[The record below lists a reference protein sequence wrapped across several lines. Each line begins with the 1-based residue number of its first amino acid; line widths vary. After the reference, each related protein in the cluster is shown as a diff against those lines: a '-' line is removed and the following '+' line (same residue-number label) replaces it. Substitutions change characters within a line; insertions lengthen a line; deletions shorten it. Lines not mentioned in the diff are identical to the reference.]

1 MKRGGG
7 RTVRPPPRSNAH
19 CQTVTT
25 TAPSLDPLRKPR
37 WRWAP
42 YGFIAP
48 FAVLFTCFYALPIG
62 YALWNSLRKTVR
74 TGGGEFG
81 AGVSHQV
88 FGGLSNYKEVFSDN
102 AFSAGLLR
110 VFLFGVVQVPV
121 MLGVAL
127 LLALILDSGLAR
139 FVRLFR
145 LAYFLPYAVPGVIAA
160 ILWGFLYTPGLSP
173 IDQLFGSKIN
183 LLGNGLVLFA
193 IGNIVTWS
201 WTGYNMLIIFASLQ
215 AIPQD
220 IFEAARL
227 DRASNIQIALRIK
240 IPMLRPALLLTCV
253 FSMIG
258 TLQLFTEPAVLQQIT
273 GTITTTF
280 TPNLMAYSE
289 AFNNNN
295 PAFAAAISVTLA
307 LITFVL
313 SFGFLR
319 LMWRRSIV

>member
-1 MKRGGG
+1 M
-7 RTVRPPPRSNAH
+7 
-19 CQTVTT
+19 TT
-25 TAPSLDPLRKPR
+25 IESPLGPLRKPR

-42 YGFIAP
+42 YGFVAP
-48 FAVLFTCFYALPIG
+48 FAVLFGLFYALPIG
-62 YALWNSLRKTVR
+62 YAVWSSLQKTVR

-81 AGVSHQV
+81 GGTAHQV
-88 FGGLSNYKEVFSDN
+88 FGGLVNYKDVLNDG

-139 FVRLFR
+139 FVRFFR
-145 LAYFLPYAVPGVIAA
+145 LTYFLPYAVPGVIGA

-173 IDQLFGSKIN
+173 IDQLLGTNVN
-183 LLGNGLVLFA
+183 LLSNGLILFA

-201 WTGYNMLIIFASLQ
+201 WTGYNMLILFASLQ

-227 DRASNIQIALRIK
+227 DRASNLQIALRIK

-253 FSMIG
+253 FSIIG

-273 GTITTTF
+273 GTVTSTF

-289 AFNNNN
+289 AFNSNN
-295 PAFAAAISVTLA
+295 PAFAAAISVSLA

-319 LMWRRSIV
+319 LVWRRATV